1 MKTNSKTQDI
11 RNSKTYELW
20 KQQWHKPLES
30 LYRYLPTKYK
40 SEATE
45 RDWQVR
51 RLVWDF
57 KEGKRSIGVAQVVA
71 QRLVKMFGAAV
82 TDITLVCIPA
92 SSAEKNERRYKT
104 FAAEV
109 SRLTGCANGYEAV
122 KVEGERLAIHEH
134 RGSKRLQ
141 STQVISFDK
150 EYFAGRKVVIFD
162 DILTLGHTYARFA
175 CALEALGATVIGGL
189 FLGRTITL

>member
-1 MKTNSKTQDI
+1 MKTNSKTHQLK
-11 RNSKTYELW
+11 NSKTYELM
-20 KQQWHKPLES
+20 KKQWHKPLEY

-40 SEATE
+40 AEATE

-71 QRLVKMFGAAV
+71 QRLVKMFGASV
-82 TDITLVCIPA
+82 TEITLVCVPA

-104 FAAEV
+104 FASEV
-109 SRLTGCANGYEAV
+109 ARLTGCANGYEAV
-122 KVEGERLAIHEH
+122 QVEGERLAIHENRH
-134 RGSKRLQ
+134 AKHLQ
-141 STQVISFDK
+141 STQVISFD
-150 EYFAGRKVVIFD
+150 EDYFAGRKVVVFD

-175 CALEALGATVIGGL
+175 CAIEALGANVIGGL

>member
-1 MKTNSKTQDI
+1 MKTK
-11 RNSKTYELW
+11 SKTYELMK
-20 KQQWHKPLES
+20 KQWQKPLEY

-40 SEATE
+40 TEATE

-71 QRLVKMFGAAV
+71 QRLVKMFGASV
-82 TDITLVCIPA
+82 TEITLVCVPA

-104 FAAEV
+104 FASEV
-109 SRLTGCANGYEAV
+109 ARLTGCANGYEAV
-122 KVEGERLAIHEH
+122 QVEGERLAIHENRH
-134 RGSKRLQ
+134 AKHLQ
-141 STQVISFDK
+141 STQVISFD
-150 EYFAGRKVVIFD
+150 EDYFAGRKVVVFD

-175 CALEALGATVIGGL
+175 CALEAIGATVIGGL

>member
-1 MKTNSKTQDI
+1 MAANQNL

-20 KQQWHKPLES
+20 KKQWMKPLES
-30 LYRYLPTKYK
+30 LYNYLPTKYK
-40 SEATE
+40 QEATE

-109 SRLTGCANGYEAV
+109 ARLTGCANGYEAV
-122 KVEGERLAIHEH
+122 QVEGERMAIHEH
-134 RGSKRLQ
+134 RNGKRLQ

-150 EYFAGRKVVIFD
+150 DYFSGRKVVVFD
-162 DILTLGHTYARFA
+162 DILTLGYSYARFA
-175 CALEALGATVIGGL
+175 CAIEALGATVMGGL
-189 FLGRTITL
+189 FLGRTIAL